1 MKKVVTLASA
11 AVIAFSLSAG
21 TAYAD
26 GKAVY
31 MANCLA
37 CHGDKGQG
45 SPVGPAQKGNKFI
58 LESKDE
64 DIKKIILEGR
74 GGKAKKYP
82 KIPGDMLPMKGKIS
96 DKDIADVIKFLKTD
110 LQK

>member
-11 AVIAFSLSAG
+11 AVIALSLSAG
-21 TAYAD
+21 NAFAD

-45 SPVGPAQKGNKFI
+45 SPVGPVQKGNPFLTKG
-58 LESKDE
+58 KPE

-82 KIPGDMLPMKGKIS
+82 KIPGDMLPFKGKIS
-96 DKDIADVIKFLKTD
+96 DKDIDEVIKFLQGD

>member
-1 MKKVVTLASA
+1 MKKAVTLASA
-11 AVIAFSLSAG
+11 VLALSVWAG
-21 TAYAD
+21 TAHAD

-96 DKDIADVIKFLKTD
+96 DKDIAAVIKFLKTD

>member
-1 MKKVVTLASA
+1 MKKVLTLASA
-11 AVIAFSLSAG
+11 VLVLSIFAG
-21 TAYAD
+21 KAHAD

-45 SPVGPAQKGNKFI
+45 TLVGPAQKGNKFI
-58 LESKDE
+58 LETKEADL
-64 DIKKIILEGR
+64 KKIILEGR
-74 GGKAKKYP
+74 AGKAKKYP
-82 KIPGDMLPMKGKIS
+82 KIPGDMLPWKGKIN
-96 DKDIADVIKFLKTD
+96 DKDLDAVIKFLKTD